1 MRSDHTARYINRLV
15 DEMFVALGEDAFPHN
30 GKAHLYSGPREEV
43 SDLLLDYDFYS
54 NYERALIWA
63 KAHGAFTI
71 DDSRIGQFLIKE
83 FAGKGIY
90 KHFIEKNRGNRG
102 RAWIEAAPVWRHA
115 SRLFI
120 LSLWGAVT
128 TTVCGASDR
137 SVYSLAE
144 LRTAVRP
151 EQVALTMQEVVRQL
165 LLPRDKEI
173 ETINEVPMQEL
184 IELKNKGGYVRAQR
198 AICLGEQ
205 RLALSEAIKI
215 SSTDEIRDA
224 LSKVPVDVL
233 ADPSQNIGDAF
244 FNAMIEIGKPPV
256 DAMRYFIDSQ
266 QRYQIDQRLIS
277 EAKKLP
283 AIKAYSRT
291 PDEMLNQ
298 KIERLEEFATLVLHR
313 ISVELG
319 LPLEPAIKSAILV
332 PTRLLTP

>member
-1 MRSDHTARYINRLV
+1 MRSDHTAQYINRLV
-15 DEMFVALGEDAFPHN
+15 DEIFIALGENAFPHN
-30 GKAHLYSGPREEV
+30 GRAHLYSGPRQEV
-43 SDLLLDYDFYS
+43 YDLLLDYNEYS
-54 NYERALIWA
+54 NQERALIWA
-63 KAHGAFTI
+63 KAHGAYTI
-71 DDSRIGQFLIKE
+71 DDSRIGQFLAKE
-83 FAGKGIY
+83 FAGVGIKDYFAKKY
-90 KHFIEKNRGNRG
+90 KNNFGA
-102 RAWIEAAPVWRHA
+102 AWPEGGKVWRHA
-115 SRLFI
+115 SRLYI

-128 TTVCGASDR
+128 TTVCGASDK

-151 EQVALTMQEVVRQL
+151 EQVALTMPELVRQL

-173 ETINEVPMQEL
+173 ETINEVPMHEL

-205 RLALSEAIKI
+205 RLALSEAIKT
-215 SSTDEIRDA
+215 SSTGDIRDA
-224 LSKVPVDVL
+224 LSKVPPDIL

-266 QRYQIDQRLIS
+266 QRYQIDQRLIR

-283 AIKAYSRT
+283 AVKAYSRT

-298 KIERLEEFATLVLHR
+298 KNEKLEEFATLVLHR

-332 PTRLLTP
+332 PTRLPTP

>member
-1 MRSDHTARYINRLV
+1 MRSNHTARYVNRLV

-43 SDLLLDYDFYS
+43 YKQLLDYDFYS

-71 DDSRIGQFLIKE
+71 DDSRIGQFLING
-83 FAGKGIY
+83 FSGKSVY
-90 KHFIEKNRGNRG
+90 DYFFEKHHGDGNL
-102 RAWIEAAPVWRHA
+102 AWIEAGPVWRHA
-115 SRLFI
+115 SRLYI

-128 TTVCGASDR
+128 TTVCGASDK

-184 IELKNKGGYVRAQR
+184 IELKNKGGYARAQR

-205 RLALSEAIKI
+205 RLALSEAIKT

-224 LSKVPVDVL
+224 LSKVPADVL

-266 QRYQIDQRLIS
+266 QRYQIDQRLIR
-277 EAKKLP
+277 EAKRLP
-283 AIKAYSRT
+283 AMKAYSRT

-298 KIERLEEFATLVLHR
+298 KIEKLEEFATLVLHR
-313 ISVELG
+313 ISAELG

-332 PTRLLTP
+332 PARLPRP

>member
-1 MRSDHTARYINRLV
+1 MRSNHTARYINRLV

-30 GKAHLYSGPREEV
+30 GKAHLYSGPRQEV
-43 SDLLLDYDFYS
+43 IDQLLNYNHYS

-71 DDSRIGQFLIKE
+71 DDSRIGQLLIKE
-83 FAGKGIY
+83 FDGIGINKY
-90 KHFIEKNRGNRG
+90 FTRKYLGQKHL
-102 RAWIEAAPVWRHA
+102 AWAESGQVWRHA

-128 TTVCGASDR
+128 TTVCGASDK

-173 ETINEVPMQEL
+173 ETINEVPMQEF

-205 RLALSEAIKI
+205 RLALSEAIKT
-215 SSTDEIRDA
+215 SSTGDIRDA
-224 LSKVPVDVL
+224 LSKVPADIL

-266 QRYQIDQRLIS
+266 QRYQIDQRLIR

-283 AIKAYSRT
+283 AITAYSRT

-298 KIERLEEFATLVLHR
+298 KTEKLEEFATLVLHR

-332 PTRLLTP
+332 PTRLPTP